1 MYSVTVQKHVQVTLC
16 YFDSD
21 DRVAFPIY
29 FGDYIT
35 AVIRDYAVIT
45 LGVLTLL
52 VTSGAVY
59 GILTINTQIQAKP
72 EQVKIPDYTSEL
84 DSLKSQVDSINTQV
98 GSMSNTLATLDT
110 LKSNVADMNS
120 KLTDLESKTTAVS
133 QPVSST
139 STTSLAV
146 VLDKSS
152 YLQTDAIQITAVG
165 ANPQKTVQ
173 IELLDNTGFVVL
185 HKTTW
190 SDSSGKVSYQ
200 MQLSTA
206 LPVGSYQVQVISD
219 QQTGSQSITI
229 VAANTST
236 TTTTGSGQFTAQTDK
251 TSYNNG
257 DFIEVLGA
265 GPAGTSIT
273 GVLTSP
279 TGKTYTAATTIQT
292 DGSYVMFFSP
302 AQPYDTG
309 NWSVAVTNLGQTKTL
324 TIYVGTGTSTGST
337 TFTAQTDQ
345 SVYHLGNYIK
355 VSGTGQ
361 PNTSI
366 SVTLTSPSQVT
377 HPQTSIVNADGTY
390 SIVFST
396 TTSYETGTWSV
407 YVTNNSQSK
416 TLTVYLET

>member
-1 MYSVTVQKHVQVTLC
+1 M
-16 YFDSD
+16 
-21 DRVAFPIY
+21 
-29 FGDYIT
+29 
-35 AVIRDYAVIT
+35 IRDYAVIT

-72 EQVKIPDYTSEL
+72 EQQLKIPDYTAEL

-133 QPVSST
+133 QPVSYT

-206 LPVGSYQVQVISD
+206 LPVGTYQVQVISD
-219 QQTGSQSITI
+219 QQTGSQSISI
-229 VAANTST
+229 VASSTST
-236 TTTTGSGQFTAQTDK
+236 STTTGSGSFTAQTDK
-251 TSYNNG
+251 SVYNNG
-257 DFIEVLGA
+257 DFIQVIGA
-265 GPAGTSIT
+265 GQAGTSIT

-279 TGKTYTAATTIQT
+279 TGKTYSTATTIQS

-302 AQPYDTG
+302 VQPYEIG
-309 NWSVAVTNLGQTKTL
+309 NWSISVTNLGQTKSL
-324 TIYVGTGTSTGST
+324 SIYVGTGSSSTGSYT
-337 TFTAQTDQ
+337 LTAQTDK
-345 SVYHLGNYIK
+345 SVYTKGNVVQ

-361 PNTSI
+361 PNTSVSGTI
-366 SVTLTSPSQVT
+366 TSPSGIT
-377 HPQTSIVNADGTY
+377 HTTTITSNSDGTY
-390 SIVFST
+390 SLFFSIA
-396 TTSYETGTWSV
+396 TSYETGNWAVS
-407 YVTNNSQSK
+407 VTNLSQTK
-416 TLTVYLET
+416 TLSIYIQS

>member
-1 MYSVTVQKHVQVTLC
+1 MIQIILS
-16 YFDSD
+16 FDSD

-29 FGDYIT
+29 FEDQIT
-35 AVIRDYAVIT
+35 PVIRDYAIIT

-72 EQVKIPDYTSEL
+72 EQQLKIPDYTAEL

-110 LKSNVADMNS
+110 LKNNVADMNG
-120 KLTDLESKTTAVS
+120 KLTDLESKTTSVS

-139 STTSLAV
+139 QTTSLAV

-152 YLQTDAIQITAVG
+152 YLQTDTIQITAVG

-185 HKTTW
+185 HKTIW

-219 QQTGSQSITI
+219 QQTGSQTISI
-229 VAANTST
+229 VAASTST
-236 TTTTGSGQFTAQTDK
+236 TTTTGSGSFTAQTDK
-251 TSYNNG
+251 SVYNNG
-257 DFIEVLGA
+257 DFIQVLGA
-265 GPAGTSIT
+265 GQAGTSIT

-279 TGKTYTAATTIQT
+279 SGKTFSTATTIQS
-292 DGSYVMFFSP
+292 DGSFVMFFSP
-302 AQPYDTG
+302 TQPYEIG
-309 NWSVAVTNLGQTKTL
+309 NWSISVTNLGQTKTL

-337 TFTAQTDQ
+337 TLTAQTDN
-345 SVYHLGNYIK
+345 SIYHKGGNIQ

-366 SVTLTSPSQVT
+366 SATLTSPSGVT
-377 HPQTSIVNADGTY
+377 HPQTITVNSDGTY
-390 SIVFST
+390 SMIFPTS
-396 TTSYETGTWSV
+396 TSYETGTWSV
-407 YVTNNSQSK
+407 IVTNNSQTK
-416 TLTVYLET
+416 TLTFYLET

>member
-1 MYSVTVQKHVQVTLC
+1 MIK
-16 YFDSD
+16 
-21 DRVAFPIY
+21 
-29 FGDYIT
+29 
-35 AVIRDYAVIT
+35 DYAMIT

-72 EQVKIPDYTSEL
+72 EQQLKIPDYTAEL

-98 GSMSNTLATLDT
+98 GAMSNTLATLDT

-120 KLTDLESKTTAVS
+120 KLTDLESKSTTVT
-133 QPVSST
+133 QPVSYT
-139 STTSLAV
+139 PTASLAV
-146 VLDKSS
+146 VLDKST
-152 YLQTDAIQITAVG
+152 YLQTDTIQITAVG

-173 IELLDNTGFVVL
+173 IELLDSTGFVVL

-219 QQTGSQSITI
+219 QQTGSQAISI

-236 TTTTGSGQFTAQTDK
+236 TTTGSGPFTAQTDK
-251 TSYNNG
+251 TTYNNG
-257 DFIEVLGA
+257 DFIQVIGA
-265 GPAGTSIT
+265 GQAGTSIT

-279 TGKTYTAATTIQT
+279 TGKTYSTATTIQS

-302 AQPYDTG
+302 TQPYEIG
-309 NWSVAVTNLGQTKTL
+309 NWSIAVTNLGQTKTL
-324 TIYVGTGTSTGST
+324 TIYVSTGTSTGST
-337 TFTAQTDQ
+337 TLTAQTDK
-345 SVYHLGNYIK
+345 STYNLGDYVK

-366 SVTLTSPSQVT
+366 TVTISSPSGIT
-377 HPQTSIVNADGTY
+377 HPQTSIVNSDGSY
-390 SIVFST
+390 SIAFYIPT
-396 TTSYETGTWSV
+396 TYETGTWSA

-416 TLTVYLET
+416 TITFYLQT

>member
-1 MYSVTVQKHVQVTLC
+1 
-16 YFDSD
+16 
-21 DRVAFPIY
+21 
-29 FGDYIT
+29 
-35 AVIRDYAVIT
+35 VIRDYAVIT

-72 EQVKIPDYTSEL
+72 EQQLKIPDYTAEL

-98 GSMSNTLATLDT
+98 GSMSVTLATLDT
-110 LKSNVADMNS
+110 LKSNVADMNG

-133 QPVSST
+133 QSVSST
-139 STTSLAV
+139 PTISLAV

-206 LPVGSYQVQVISD
+206 LPAGSYQVQVISD
-219 QQTGSQSITI
+219 QQTGSQAISI
-229 VAANTST
+229 VASTST
-236 TTTTGSGQFTAQTDK
+236 STTTGSGSFTAQTDK
-251 TSYNNG
+251 SSYNNG
-257 DFIEVLGA
+257 DFIQVIGA
-265 GPAGTSIT
+265 GQAGTSIT

-279 TGKTYTAATTIQT
+279 TGKTYSTATTIQS

-302 AQPYDTG
+302 TSPYEIG
-309 NWSVAVTNLGQTKTL
+309 NWSIAVTNLGQTKTL
-324 TIYVGTGTSTGST
+324 TIYVSTGTTTGST
-337 TFTAQTDQ
+337 TLTAQTDK
-345 SVYHLGNYIK
+345 SIYHKLDYIQ

-366 SVTLTSPSQVT
+366 SVTLSSPSGIT

-390 SIVFST
+390 SIVFSIP
-396 TTSYETGTWSV
+396 TSYETGTWSV
-407 YVTNNSQSK
+407 VVSNNSQSK
-416 TLTVYLET
+416 TLTVYIET

>member
-1 MYSVTVQKHVQVTLC
+1 MYSVTVQKHVQVIFC

-229 VAANTST
+229 VAASTST

-337 TFTAQTDQ
+337 TFTAQTDN
-345 SVYHLGNYIK
+345 SIYHKGANIQ

-361 PNTSI
+361 PNTPI
-366 SVTLTSPSQVT
+366 SGTLTSPSGVT
-377 HPQTSIVNADGTY
+377 HPQTITVNSDGTY
-390 SIVFST
+390 SMIFST
-396 TTSYETGTWSV
+396 STSYETGTWSLV
-407 YVTNNSQSK
+407 VTNNSQTK
-416 TLTVYLET
+416 TLSIYLET

>member
-1 MYSVTVQKHVQVTLC
+1 M
-16 YFDSD
+16 
-21 DRVAFPIY
+21 
-29 FGDYIT
+29 
-35 AVIRDYAVIT
+35 IRDYAVIT

-72 EQVKIPDYTSEL
+72 EQQLKIPDYTAEL

-98 GSMSNTLATLDT
+98 GSMSVTLATLDT
-110 LKSNVADMNS
+110 LKSNVADMNG

-133 QPVSST
+133 QSVSST
-139 STTSLAV
+139 PTISLAV

-206 LPVGSYQVQVISD
+206 LPAGSYQVQVISD
-219 QQTGSQSITI
+219 QQTGSQAISI
-229 VAANTST
+229 VASTST
-236 TTTTGSGQFTAQTDK
+236 STTTGSGSFTAQTDK
-251 TSYNNG
+251 SSYNNG
-257 DFIEVLGA
+257 DFIQVIGA
-265 GPAGTSIT
+265 GQAGTSIT

-279 TGKTYTAATTIQT
+279 TGKTYSTATTIQS

-302 AQPYDTG
+302 TSPYEIG
-309 NWSVAVTNLGQTKTL
+309 NWSIAVTNLGQTKTL
-324 TIYVGTGTSTGST
+324 TIYVSTGTTTGST
-337 TFTAQTDQ
+337 TLTAQTDK
-345 SVYHLGNYIK
+345 SIYHKLDYIQ

-366 SVTLTSPSQVT
+366 SVTLSSPSGIT

-390 SIVFST
+390 SIVFSIP
-396 TTSYETGTWSV
+396 TSYETGTWSV
-407 YVTNNSQSK
+407 VVSNNSQSK
-416 TLTVYLET
+416 TLTVYIET

>member
-1 MYSVTVQKHVQVTLC
+1 M
-16 YFDSD
+16 
-21 DRVAFPIY
+21 
-29 FGDYIT
+29 
-35 AVIRDYAVIT
+35 IRDYAVIT

-72 EQVKIPDYTSEL
+72 EQQLKIPDYTAEL

-133 QPVSST
+133 QPVSYT

-206 LPVGSYQVQVISD
+206 LPVGTYQVQVISD
-219 QQTGSQSITI
+219 QQTGSQSISI
-229 VAANTST
+229 VASSTST
-236 TTTTGSGQFTAQTDK
+236 STTTGSGSFTAQTDK
-251 TSYNNG
+251 SVYNNG
-257 DFIEVLGA
+257 DFIQVIGA
-265 GPAGTSIT
+265 GQAGTSIT

-279 TGKTYTAATTIQT
+279 TGKTYSTATTIQS

-302 AQPYDTG
+302 VQPYEIG
-309 NWSVAVTNLGQTKTL
+309 NWSISVTNLGQTKSL
-324 TIYVGTGTSTGST
+324 TIYVGTGSSSTGSYT
-337 TFTAQTDQ
+337 LTAQTDK
-345 SVYHLGNYIK
+345 SVYTKGNLIQ

-361 PNTSI
+361 PNTSVSGTI
-366 SVTLTSPSQVT
+366 TSPSGIAHT
-377 HPQTSIVNADGTY
+377 TTTTTNSDGTY
-390 SIVFST
+390 SLFFSIAQ
-396 TTSYETGTWSV
+396 SYETGNWAVSVTNLSQTKTLSV
-407 YVTNNSQSK
+407 YIQS
-416 TLTVYLET
+416 

>member
-1 MYSVTVQKHVQVTLC
+1 MYSVTVQKHVQVIFC

-229 VAANTST
+229 VAASTST

-265 GPAGTSIT
+265 GPASTSIT

-279 TGKTYTAATTIQT
+279 TGKTYTAATTVQT

-309 NWSVAVTNLGQTKTL
+309 NWSIAVTNLGQTKTL
-324 TIYVGTGTSTGST
+324 TINVGTGTTSST
-337 TFTAQTDQ
+337 TLTAQTDN
-345 SVYHLGNYIK
+345 SIYHKGANIQ

-361 PNTSI
+361 PNTPI
-366 SVTLTSPSQVT
+366 SGTLTSPAGVT
-377 HPQTSIVNADGTY
+377 HVQTLTVNTDGTY
-390 SIVFST
+390 SMIFST
-396 TTSYETGTWSV
+396 STSYETGTWSLV
-407 YVTNNSQSK
+407 VTNNSQTK
-416 TLTVYLET
+416 TLSVYLET

>member
-1 MYSVTVQKHVQVTLC
+1 MIK
-16 YFDSD
+16 
-21 DRVAFPIY
+21 
-29 FGDYIT
+29 
-35 AVIRDYAVIT
+35 DYAIIT

-72 EQVKIPDYTSEL
+72 EQQLKIPDYTAEL

-120 KLTDLESKTTAVS
+120 KLTDLESKTTDVS
-133 QPVSST
+133 QPVSYT
-139 STTSLAV
+139 PTTSLAV

-190 SDSSGKVSYQ
+190 SDSSGKVTYQ

-219 QQTGSQSITI
+219 QQTGSQAITI
-229 VAANTST
+229 VAASTS
-236 TTTTGSGQFTAQTDK
+236 TTTGSGPFTAQTDK
-251 TSYNNG
+251 SSYNNG
-257 DFIEVLGA
+257 DFIQVIGS
-265 GPAGTSIT
+265 GQAGTSIT
-273 GVLTSP
+273 GVLSSP
-279 TGKTYTAATTIQT
+279 TGKTYSTATTIQA

-302 AQPYDTG
+302 TQQPYEVG
-309 NWSVAVTNLGQTKTL
+309 NWSIAVTNLGQTKTL
-324 TIYVGTGTSTGST
+324 TIYVGTGTTVST
-337 TFTAQTDQ
+337 TLTAQTNTG
-345 SVYHLGNYIK
+345 VYHLGDYIQ

-361 PNTSI
+361 PSTSI
-366 SVTLTSPSQVT
+366 SATIRSPSGVT
-377 HPQTSIVNADGTY
+377 HIQTTTVNSDGTY
-390 SIVFST
+390 SMLFPTS
-396 TTSYETGTWSV
+396 TSYETGTWSV
-407 YVTNNSQSK
+407 VVTNNSQSK

>member
-1 MYSVTVQKHVQVTLC
+1 M
-16 YFDSD
+16 
-21 DRVAFPIY
+21 
-29 FGDYIT
+29 
-35 AVIRDYAVIT
+35 IRDYAIIT
-45 LGVLTLL
+45 LGILTLL

-72 EQVKIPDYTSEL
+72 EQQLKIPDYTAEL

-110 LKSNVADMNS
+110 LKSNVADMNG
-120 KLTDLESKTTAVS
+120 KLTDLESKTTSVS

-139 STTSLAV
+139 QTTSLAV

-152 YLQTDAIQITAVG
+152 YLQTDTIQITAVG

-185 HKTTW
+185 HKTIW

-219 QQTGSQSITI
+219 QQTGSQTISI
-229 VAANTST
+229 VAASTST
-236 TTTTGSGQFTAQTDK
+236 TTTTGSGSFTAQTDK
-251 TSYNNG
+251 SVYNNG
-257 DFIEVLGA
+257 DFIQVLGA
-265 GPAGTSIT
+265 GQAGTSIT

-279 TGKTYTAATTIQT
+279 SGKTFSTATTIQS
-292 DGSYVMFFSP
+292 DGSFVMFFSP
-302 AQPYDTG
+302 TQPYEVG
-309 NWSVAVTNLGQTKTL
+309 NWSISVTNLGQTKTL

-337 TFTAQTDQ
+337 TLTAQTDN
-345 SVYHLGNYIK
+345 SIYHKGGNIQ

-366 SVTLTSPSQVT
+366 SATLTSPSGVT
-377 HPQTSIVNADGTY
+377 HPQTITVNSDGTY
-390 SIVFST
+390 SMIFPTS
-396 TTSYETGTWSV
+396 TSYETGTWSV
-407 YVTNNSQSK
+407 IVTNNSQTK
-416 TLTVYLET
+416 TLTFYLET